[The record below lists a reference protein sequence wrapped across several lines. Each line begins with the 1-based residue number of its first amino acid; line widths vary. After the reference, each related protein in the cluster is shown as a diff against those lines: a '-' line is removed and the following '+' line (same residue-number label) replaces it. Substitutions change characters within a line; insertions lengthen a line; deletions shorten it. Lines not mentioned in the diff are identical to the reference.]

1 VIALLHRALQG
12 ESVNSAHDLQGVML
26 ETYLQPVFN
35 QLGKVDSVVGVTI
48 DISERKRAE
57 QQELDLALE
66 RERILMLRRFMGDVS
81 HDFKTPLSS
90 IKLSA
95 YMLGKVEDDVD
106 QARHLQVI
114 EMQTIRLEKLMADLF
129 TMSRLDMSE
138 TQEFSF
144 GRVDINNLLSNVVIA
159 HEPVIQ
165 QRQHTLIFE
174 PDQQLQPV
182 WADRF
187 QLDRVFTNL
196 LINAA
201 HYTPNGGQINVR
213 THQRASEAIV
223 EFEDNGVGIAP
234 EAQSLVFT
242 RFYRADPA
250 RNPNLGGTGVG
261 LAIARK
267 IIDTHGGRIE
277 VESTP
282 GQGSKFTVILPQLT
296 SSKFGDEA

>member
-1 VIALLHRALQG
+1 
-12 ESVNSAHDLQGVML
+12 
-26 ETYLQPVFN
+26 
-35 QLGKVDSVVGVTI
+35 
-48 DISERKRAE
+48 
-57 QQELDLALE
+57 
-66 RERILMLRRFMGDVS
+66 MLRRFMGDVS

-174 PDQQLQPV
+174 SDQQLQPV

-277 VESTP
+277 VESSP